1 MTPLLLNSAR
11 AFAMVAFADG
21 RLAPVEAGRFAAIAA
36 RDPAFASVGHAEVA
50 DAWIQASGEVHA
62 AQSFGTALVTIRTEI
77 TSAADKAVLMRVA
90 QLALVADGKLE
101 AQENVATSALA
112 DALGLDPKNF

>member
-1 MTPLLLNSAR
+1 MTPLLLNAAR

-21 RLAPVEAGRFAAIAA
+21 RLTPVEAGRFAASAA
-36 RDPAFASVGHAEVA
+36 RDPALVNSGHAEIA
-50 DAWIQASGEVHA
+50 DAWTQASGEVHA

-77 TSAADKAVLMRVA
+77 TAPADKAVLMRLA

-101 AQENVATSALA
+101 PQENVAISALA
-112 DALGLDPKNF
+112 DALGLDAKNF

>member
-1 MTPLLLNSAR
+1 MTPLLINAAR

-21 RLAPVEAGRFAAIAA
+21 RLTPVEAGRFAAITS
-36 RDPAFASVGHAEVA
+36 RDRVFANFGHAEIA
-50 DAWIQASGEVHA
+50 DAWTQASGEVHA

-77 TSAADKAVLMRVA
+77 TQPADKAVLMRVA

-101 AQENVATSALA
+101 AQENVAISALA
-112 DALGLDPKNF
+112 EALGLDPKNY